1 MLSVDLAS
9 QFLVVDATT
18 VAPKEFTVEGTT
30 FSPLG
35 SIYSATGKEAIGECQ
50 SDPVQRLAEIASICN
65 DAKVVYHPVS
75 SKSPSCDILTP

>member
-1 MLSVDLAS
+1 MLSVDLRS

-18 VAPKEFTVEGTT
+18 AAPKEFTVEGTT

-35 SIYSATGKEAIGECQ
+35 SIYFATGKDATDQCQ

-75 SKSPSCDILTP
+75 SISSSCDILTL